1 MGPST
6 AILLVWLHLLVSA
19 YGNKDESFAKPYIL
33 SLVEEARSIVDEAYK
48 FSREQ
53 SLNRVRST
61 ASLADIWLLMKQ
73 PVGGTRS
80 AVRAAE
86 YMDMTLQLLRE
97 KASHDHKN
105 FLNATDL
112 LTAEDLDTIGKLTG
126 CWAFQ
131 SAAPCNKTILMSK
144 FRTITGICNNV
155 RDTRLG
161 SSNMPFTRWLPPQ
174 YQDGK
179 SLPKG
184 WDPKLKVNGFLLPM
198 VREVSNRI
206 LHTDNKDVKQ
216 DNVYSHLVTIFGQWL
231 DHDLILTPSSPSIRS
246 FSNGVNCENT
256 CAFTNPCFPIMIPP
270 NDVRFKNNTNVKCLP
285 FIRSAPAC
293 GSGEA
298 GAWFGAAN
306 VRQQINAVTCFMDAN
321 QVYGSED
328 ILARNLRNLHCDTG
342 LMKVN
347 SIYRDNGRD
356 LLPFSNL
363 QTCNTRGKITGNNSL
378 QEVPCFLAGDVR
390 VNENIGLTSLHTLML
405 REHNRLALALH
416 QLNPKWSSERIY
428 QEARKILGAFQQVIA
443 YRDYLPHIIGTKNAQ
458 KLRLYQGY
466 NDRVDPSISNVFAT
480 AAFRFAHLAIQPFI
494 FRLDENYNEHPQFK
508 SVLLHKVFTTPWRVV
523 FEGGIDPV
531 LRGLIGRPAQLNVQ
545 GHMMN
550 DELREKLFQFTS
562 QVALDLA
569 ALDMQ
574 RSRDHGLP
582 GYNAWRR
589 FCKLSVPRTV
599 EQLAAVLQNKTMA
612 QNLLKLYGTADNIDV
627 WLGGVAEPFVPG
639 GRVGPLFSCLI
650 MRQFSQIRKSDRFW
664 WQKKGVFTKQ
674 QVKSLSKVSMARI
687 ICDNTGITS
696 VPKNP
701 FLLSA
706 SGVKLTKCQDIPTV
720 DLKPWKENKK
730 EDQDSEEELP
740 TNTTKAFDFSVRLGM
755 VRPGSDA
762 QVIVFREPTD
772 GRSQPY
778 NTQTGTFTCQ
788 VPGLYQFHFN
798 CILLDSEKD
807 VRLMRNTESEA
818 TSVIARQDS
827 YLTASGGAV
836 LLLKRGDK
844 VWLQGSRG
852 GMGLAVDSLFTGRLL
867 FTV

>member
-1 MGPST
+1 MSVTLYLAVPDSVPCVC
-6 AILLVWLHLLVSA
+6 LL
-19 YGNKDESFAKPYIL
+19 L
-33 SLVEEARSIVDEAYK
+33 SQRSLARV
-48 FSREQ
+48 Q
-53 SLNRVRST
+53 ST
-61 ASLADIWLLMKQ
+61 ASHADILLLTKQ

-86 YMDMTLQLLRE
+86 YMDIALQLLRE
-97 KASHDHKN
+97 KAGHVHKN

-112 LTAEDLDTIGKLTG
+112 LTAEDLATISKLTG
-126 CWAFQ
+126 CRALQ
-131 SAAPCNKTILMSK
+131 SLAPCNKTILKSK
-144 FRTITGICNNV
+144 FRTITGICNNM
-155 RDTRLG
+155 RNTRLG

-174 YQDGK
+174 YQDGT

-216 DNVYSHLVTIFGQWL
+216 DKVYSHLVTLFGQWM
-231 DHDLILTPSSPSIRS
+231 DHDLTLTPSSPSIRS

-256 CAFTNPCFPIMIPP
+256 CTFTNPCFPMMIPP
-270 NDVRFKNNTNVKCLP
+270 NDARFKKNTNVKCLP

-298 GAWFGAAN
+298 ETWFGAAN
-306 VRQQINAVTCFMDAN
+306 VRQQINALTCFLDAN
-321 QVYGSED
+321 QVYGSHD
-328 ILARNLRNLHCDTG
+328 ILARNLRNLDCDTG

-363 QTCNTRGKITGNNSL
+363 HICNTRGKITGNNSL
-378 QEVPCFLAGDVR
+378 QEVPCFLAGDIR
-390 VNENIGLTSLHTLML
+390 VNENIALTSLHTLML
-405 REHNRLALALH
+405 REHNRLALTLR
-416 QLNPKWSSERIY
+416 QLNPKWSGERVY
-428 QEARKILGAFQQVIA
+428 QEARKILGAFHQVIA
-443 YRDYLPHIIGTKNAQ
+443 FRDYLPHIVGTKNAE
-458 KLRLYQGY
+458 KLRKYHGY
-466 NDRVDPSISNVFAT
+466 SDRVNPSISNVFAT
-480 AAFRFAHLAIQPFI
+480 AAYRFAHLAIQPFI
-494 FRLDENYNEHPQFK
+494 FRLDEKYTEHPQFK
-508 SVLLHKVFTTPWRVV
+508 SVLLHKAFSAPWRVV

-531 LRGLIGRPAQLNVQ
+531 LRGLIGHPAKLNVQ
-545 GHMMN
+545 DHMMH
-550 DELREKLFQFTS
+550 DELRERLFQFTEH
-562 QVALDLA
+562 VAQDLA
-569 ALDMQ
+569 SLNMQ

-589 FCKLSVPRTV
+589 FCKLSVPRTE
-599 EQLAAVLQNKTMA
+599 EQLAAVLKNKTMA

-639 GRVGPLFSCLI
+639 GRVGPLFACLI
-650 MRQFSQIRKSDRFW
+650 TRQFSQIRKGDRFW
-664 WQKKGVFTKQ
+664 WQKNGVFTKEQ
-674 QVKSLSKVSMARI
+674 IKSLSKISMARI

-696 VPKNP
+696 VPVNP

-730 EDQDSEEELP
+730 EDQDSEEDLP
-740 TNTTKAFDFSVRLGM
+740 TNTTKAFDFSLRLGL
-755 VRPGSDA
+755 VRPGPDG

-772 GRSQPY
+772 GRLQPY
-778 NTQTGTFTCQ
+778 NTQTGRFTCR

-807 VRLMRNTESEA
+807 VRLMRNTEPQA

-836 LLLKRGDK
+836 LLLKRGDR

-852 GMGLAVDSLFTGRLL
+852 GGGLAADSLFTGRLL
-867 FTV
+867 FAV